1 MASPNDR
8 EAKKVMFPVP
18 RGEENLGVVVVM
30 DSIDVNNTQYHCD
43 LRATQE
49 NSRTSL
55 SRQRVHPRSAIPR
68 LSSCDT
74 YITCPHW
81 QLACF

>member
-18 RGEENLGVVVVM
+18 RGEENLGVAVVM

-43 LRATQE
+43 
-49 NSRTSL
+49 
-55 SRQRVHPRSAIPR
+55 PIP
-68 LSSCDT
+68 L
-74 YITCPHW
+74 
-81 QLACF
+81 